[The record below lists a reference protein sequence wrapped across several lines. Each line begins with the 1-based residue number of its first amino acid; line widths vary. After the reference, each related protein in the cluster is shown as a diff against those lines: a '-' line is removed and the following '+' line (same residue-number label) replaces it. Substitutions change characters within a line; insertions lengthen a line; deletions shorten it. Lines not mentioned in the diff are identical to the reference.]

1 MHILA
6 HAPSARERLVHLVI
20 LTDRCYGG
28 EGVGTRAGSSRLEK
42 RFLRDF
48 CDTERSG
55 VVLRDVLHRPSLHL
69 LKFLAISCHALIL
82 PFYPFVLWPCI
93 KFYPLLTISSSRHL
107 PLSNLNAPT
116 HTKIPSARFHITI
129 PLRTCQSLGHVFQTK
144 MSDVLRRRKYIL
156 NALE

>member
-1 MHILA
+1 MQDDET
-6 HAPSARERLVHLVI
+6 ERLVLPYNA
-20 LTDRCYGG
+20 R
-28 EGVGTRAGSSRLEK
+28 VGAAVT
-42 RFLRDF
+42 
-48 CDTERSG
+48 
-55 VVLRDVLHRPSLHL
+55 
-69 LKFLAISCHALIL
+69 LIL

-129 PLRTCQSLGHVFQTK
+129 PLRTCQSLGHAFQTEI
-144 MSDVLRRRKYIL
+144 SDVLRRRKYIL